1 MRRLV
6 IGVAC
11 LALAGCSGAPERQAR
26 LVLEHGTSRAPIYI
40 EGFLQYVELRGDD
53 SEFRR
58 RFEEDRLELTVPVGD
73 YTLVSYTRALLG
85 HCGDSLDLPRSFCD
99 RHITVGNGTT
109 TAYTVRTKV
118 EKRCSIRTR

>member
-1 MRRLV
+1 M
-6 IGVAC
+6 GVAC

-26 LVLEHGTSRAPIYI
+26 LVLEHEHVETGPIYI

-73 YTLVSYTRALLG
+73 YTLVSYTRPCSAN
-85 HCGDSLDLPRSFCD
+85 CGDSLDLPRSFCD
-99 RHITVGNGTT
+99 RHITVGNGAT
-109 TAYTVRTKV
+109 TAYTVRTRV